1 MAIDPKYEQGSIL
14 KFENESMDNVIV
26 IGETVNEGKQY
37 ILVAPFKEVK
47 DDLIVSDKSSLLL
60 MEVGE
65 DDNISIITDEEILR
79 PIITKIVNKW
89 LFKIYNGDVVQNG

>member
-1 MAIDPKYEQGSIL
+1 MAIDQKYEQGSIL

-47 DDLIVSDKSSLLL
+47 DDFIK
-60 MEVGE
+60 
-65 DDNISIITDEEILR
+65 
-79 PIITKIVNKW
+79 
-89 LFKIYNGDVVQNG
+89 

>member
-26 IGETVNEGKQY
+26 IGETVKDGKQY

-79 PIITKIVNKW
+79 PIITKIVNK
-89 LFKIYNGDVVQNG
+89 